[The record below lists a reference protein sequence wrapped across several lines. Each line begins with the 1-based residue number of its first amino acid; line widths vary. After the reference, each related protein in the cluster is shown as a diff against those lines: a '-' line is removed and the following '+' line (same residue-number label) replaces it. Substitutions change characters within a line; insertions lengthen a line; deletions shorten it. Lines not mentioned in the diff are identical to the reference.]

1 MSKPLTI
8 GEKALIRAD
17 VQGSELYLWIDAPPI
32 IFAAQINQTFATTD
46 KVSEFIVTA
55 PTTGAFADI
64 LTDMTVWIGSG
75 AGKSDIGIA
84 RARKAASDPTI
95 YIGVTSGI
103 AFATG
108 LYVSVLDEY
117 LLWPKYITPVSDET
131 ILVDTDV
138 AYSTDN
144 PHTNFQPVPVMGS
157 DVVTWLTAATV
168 TVAFDASDSWVPGST
183 IASHAWTGGSFDDA
197 TSATPI
203 LTLSAVGRYR
213 VHDLLTATTTGKTKT
228 GHRLVRVFS
237 AASMP
242 VTNFELTGS
251 PRGDQSSGGWEFSV
265 KLYSEADIATVRD
278 RARVIL
284 FAKDYYGST
293 LQSIG
298 PETGR
303 ENTVVSGWIAGETIQ
318 SDPDSGA
325 VTFTVRGPAWWLGQI
340 PGDFI
345 NMKNTAAASASWTT
359 MLNLTT
365 DKMLHHLAAWRST
378 ITTMMDLR
386 VTGDSRLSPSYA
398 LAGEGLWSQLSR
410 TAERIFARPACDR
423 NGRMWVE
430 IEPNAVPVASRTWTT
445 YTDPV
450 LLVTKD
456 DWMDALVHE
465 RKTISDTAK
474 VSLSGVVA
482 LGESYTTL
490 YSLSAGH
497 IPLSYG
503 SDYQP
508 MSQLL
513 LTDQAQANA
522 LAGLIMGME
531 NNTIEEIN
539 IKLASG
545 LRMFDIAPRQNG
557 HLHIAAA
564 DTPRNVAFDGNFIP
578 RSITLNWTGNTFL
591 TEITADGETTPAL
604 NVDGDI
610 PIGDTFPSDPPFG
623 KFKKPKLPT
632 IPDVGLIIIPGG
644 TIAEPPA
651 RVLVHDTTQGFL
663 YTDNFNADPSTGI
676 VWKQA
681 NWGLGAVD
689 YLGIIPIYRQMTQM
703 IWLSDGGV
711 LVLAGGGSYP
721 TTCGIWYASSPTSN
735 YVQILDRQEAAD
747 LWDATPPADIT
758 TSPWSFTRL
767 GAMGYGGGKIL
778 VNVNNSGGFGNG
790 TLLMGDT
797 GGTFAVTDNTRDY
810 HIGKGISYGG
820 GAWVETT
827 GAGTKNLKALT
838 PLGVESAEYTLA
850 DDYLHTRIGSGSSL
864 YAWISFGG
872 AGDVIYVQG
881 NGATIGASVDPGAP
895 VNNLATSA
903 SGSVTMAVVGA
914 GVKKSTDYGSSWS
927 AGITFPL
934 STINVARNVFCVDSL
949 RWIVT
954 GSSASA
960 AYSPIVYSGDG
971 GTTWA
976 SKYGNLGSLFP
987 STSFYFD
994 QVKALP

>member
-242 VTNFELTGS
+242 ITNFELTGS
-251 PRGDQSSGGWEFSV
+251 PRGDQSGGGWEFSV

-465 RKTISDTAK
+465 RKTISDIAK

-578 RSITLNWTGNTFL
+578 RSVTLNWTGNTFL

-651 RVLVHDTTQGFL
+651 RVLVHDTGKGFL
-663 YTDNFNADPSTGI
+663 YTQNFNAALAADI
-676 VWKQA
+676 VWEQV

-689 YLGIIPIYRQMTQM
+689 YLGVNPIYQKMNRM
-703 IWLSDGGV
+703 ILTPSGGV
-711 LVLAGGGSYP
+711 FIASCSRATPDVAGV
-721 TTCGIWYASSPTSN
+721 WYASSPSSTYNQIFGTADFAAAWPDAPAGPFEIWSMGYNSASGQVGLIIGSGLASRFSIGTLSGFTTPSTITNLSN
-735 YVQILDRQEAAD
+735 VNRCGTNVTYRDSTWVWAVTQTGLSHQQAIVISTDGTILRNYD
-747 LWDATPPADIT
+747 
-758 TSPWSFTRL
+758 
-767 GAMGYGGGKIL
+767 YGGG
-778 VNVNNSGGFGNG
+778 
-790 TLLMGDT
+790 T
-797 GGTFAVTDNTRDY
+797 GGTNVFRAGAGSSVFYRASAVLYMNTDNFVT
-810 HIGKGISYGG
+810 
-820 GAWVETT
+820 
-827 GAGTKNLKALT
+827 AGTTVKTSLLPNAGFSINSAASRIM
-838 PLGVESAEYTLA
+838 GVDGTDIYKSA
-850 DDYLHTRIGSGSSL
+850 DG
-864 YAWISFGG
+864 
-872 AGDVIYVQG
+872 
-881 NGATIGASVDPGAP
+881 
-895 VNNLATSA
+895 
-903 SGSVTMAVVGA
+903 
-914 GVKKSTDYGSSWS
+914 GSSWS
-927 AGITFPL
+927 TVTKPA
-934 STINVARNVFCVDSL
+934 STIQSARDTFCVDTN
-949 RWIVT
+949 RWIVV
-954 GSSASA
+954 GSAVSA
-960 AYSPIVYSGDG
+960 AYCPIIYTGDFG
-971 GTTWA
+971 VTSA
-976 SKYGNLGSLFP
+976 QKMGNLGSLFP
-987 STSFYFD
+987 SYSFYFD
-994 QVKALP
+994 MIKAL